1 MFLSSVS
8 GGLVALGLFATATH
22 LGTAFYAFALLV
34 LPLLAFVGLV
44 TFERTLQSGLEDLG
58 YARRIARLRAYYFD
72 QAPELFPY
80 LLSVPSTD
88 RLFVQGL
95 LGGRGQ
101 NWRTVAGMVGVITAA
116 DRLFRGATRRRDHRS
131 LACCGSRVRRG
142 GLRRGAVGADAL
154 PGRRLDPCQQ
164 NRAEHRR
171 RDSEPEHPL
180 RPAYGS
186 LAVPRH
192 RRRSRANRLATALRR
207 RIPAP
212 RSQDQRGRQPRNAT
226 LGVALSLLMRGAR
239 SRALVSPEPPAR
251 HLRHGRRNLAVATTT
266 TQNQCGSGYPGQSG
280 RQREQPH
287 HPP

>member
-101 NWRTVAGMVGVITAA
+101 NWRTVAGMVGVITAVLIA
-116 DRLFRGATRRRDHRS
+116 SSAGLLAAVTTDHS
-131 LACCGSRVRRG
+131 LAAAVASGVLVFVAVLWVLMRYQ
-142 GLRRGAVGADAL
+142 GAAWI
-154 PGRRLDPCQQ
+154 
-164 NRAEHRR
+164 
-171 RDSEPEHPL
+171 
-180 RPAYGS
+180 
-186 LAVPRH
+186 
-192 RRRSRANRLATALRR
+192 RANRTALN
-207 RIPAP
+207 IDEETANP
-212 RSQDQRGRQPRNAT
+212 NI
-226 LGVALSLLMRGAR
+226 
-239 SRALVSPEPPAR
+239 
-251 HLRHGRRNLAVATTT
+251 H
-266 TQNQCGSGYPGQSG
+266 
-280 RQREQPH
+280 
-287 HPP
+287 